1 MKNSIIEDISR
12 NTPKKNQS
20 PEKRAI
26 QEKTQNIQGER
37 TKNLRSLLV
46 SFLRNP
52 ERIWIAIDIKR
63 ANIAID
69 RESLSKTKENFNISI
84 VATVSSPA

>member
-37 TKNLRSLLV
+37 TKNLRSLACFF
-46 SFLRNP
+46 S
-52 ERIWIAIDIKR
+52 
-63 ANIAID
+63 
-69 RESLSKTKENFNISI
+69 T
-84 VATVSSPA
+84 